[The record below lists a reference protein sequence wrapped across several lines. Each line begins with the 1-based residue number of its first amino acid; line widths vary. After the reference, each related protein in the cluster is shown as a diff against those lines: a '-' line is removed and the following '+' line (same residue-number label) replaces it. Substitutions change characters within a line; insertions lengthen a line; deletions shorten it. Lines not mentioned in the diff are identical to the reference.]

1 MHPLLSSR
9 LSPRAFADQPVDPQV
24 QDRLFEAARWA
35 PSCFNEQPWRFVV
48 ADRFAD
54 PAGHAA
60 VVELLT
66 GWNKAW
72 APAAAVLVVAG
83 YATTF
88 ARNGNPNEWAAHDLG
103 LAVAQLTLQATAEG
117 LVVHQMGGIVRDQA
131 HAALGFPDDVVV
143 LTAIAIGHPGDPA
156 SLPENLQQAEAAP
169 RVRKEQAETV
179 FRGRYGG

>member
-1 MHPLLSSR
+1 MHPLLQSR
-9 LSPRAFADQPVDPQV
+9 HSPRAFADTPVAPEV

-54 PAGHAA
+54 PTAHAA
-60 VVELLT
+60 MVELLT
-66 GWNKAW
+66 GWNQAW
-72 APAAAVLVVAG
+72 APRAALLVVAG
-83 YATTF
+83 FATTF

-103 LAVAQLTLQATAEG
+103 LAVSQLTLQATAEG
-117 LVVHQMGGIVRDQA
+117 LVVHQMGGVLRDAA
-131 HAALGFPDDVVV
+131 HAALGFPDDVQV

-156 SLPENLQQAEAAP
+156 TLPENLQQAEAQP
-169 RVRKEQAETV
+169 RVRKDAAEIV